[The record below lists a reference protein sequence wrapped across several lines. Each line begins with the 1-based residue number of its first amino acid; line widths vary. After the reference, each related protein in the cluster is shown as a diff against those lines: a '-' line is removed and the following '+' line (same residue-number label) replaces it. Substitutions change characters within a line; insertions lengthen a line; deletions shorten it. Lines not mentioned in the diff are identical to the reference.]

1 MLCCKLVPVAQP
13 PPLTITA
20 WASAALCGLFVL
32 PPHSPV
38 SSAAQQEQRIRAS
51 HGIKK
56 LSQQIKEQRLKVADR
71 ITKRIGIKPGSSSA
85 AGSRKAAAAAAAAA
99 GQDGSSS
106 GGEGGSG
113 SREYAD
119 NVKRGDLLAELIR
132 RNGEELATS
141 VEGVVERVGV
151 AAAGV
156 LCCQLILL
164 IVSFLLAGSECCW

>member
-1 MLCCKLVPVAQP
+1 MC
-13 PPLTITA
+13 
-20 WASAALCGLFVL
+20 ASCLH
-32 PPHSPV
+32 P
-38 SSAAQQEQRIRAS
+38 QEQRIRAS

-85 AGSRKAAAAAAAAA
+85 STRKAAAAAAAADA
-99 GQDGSSS
+99 QDGSSS

-113 SREYAD
+113 SRGNGDSREYAD

-141 VEGVVERVGV
+141 VEGVVERVSACLMLQLRRGV
-151 AAAGV
+151 EHSAQQAAATATAKRAGTSQQG
-156 LCCQLILL
+156 CSNQLLHCAC
-164 IVSFLLAGSECCW
+164 F